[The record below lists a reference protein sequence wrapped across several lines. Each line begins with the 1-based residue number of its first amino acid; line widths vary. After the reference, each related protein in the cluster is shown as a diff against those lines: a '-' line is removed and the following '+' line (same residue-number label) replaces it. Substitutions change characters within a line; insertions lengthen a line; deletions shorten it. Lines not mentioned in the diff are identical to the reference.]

1 MQQNSV
7 GSLADASSRSKRI
20 TVARISDELHGGAS
34 PMNIESRAQF
44 LDFDDFEIGDMVK
57 ECPCDG
63 IMSKQRVADISGN
76 SRRD

>member
-1 MQQNSV
+1 
-7 GSLADASSRSKRI
+7 
-20 TVARISDELHGGAS
+20 
-34 PMNIESRAQF
+34 MNIESRAQF